1 MTKIIRPDFLLLF
14 NKGYKSFNLYN
25 LNQKDWKTF
34 TEGMLLKMNIIS
46 EPYFYETLTI
56 YQEKSEI
63 SSNHKVTGHI
73 S

>member
-14 NKGYKSFNLYN
+14 NKGYTSFNLYN
-25 LNQKDWKTF
+25 FNQKDWKTF
-34 TEGMLLKMNIIS
+34 TEGMLIKMKIIS

-63 SSNHKVTGHI
+63 SSNHKVTH
-73 S
+73 

>member
-25 LNQKDWKTF
+25 LNQKDWKNF
-34 TEGMLLKMNIIS
+34 TEGMLIKMKIIS